1 MAREKSART
10 VLAAVGI
17 LSLLSLVSRE
27 ALAGELRGGA
37 SEDEVGVEGILGEDG
52 SEQSPFAGEGV
63 VAPHQAGSALGGLP
77 TVLAEDLPEDELQEP
92 HGDDLADL
100 TLWNFFTEGWASPW
114 SHRHRKTPNMAL
126 LRVTTNFLER
136 EFRADYQGT
145 RHIDHNAKL
154 ESTDLFNSLI
164 AYGLNRRLMIEV
176 IANYQWN
183 HNDRTKVVDGP
194 GAALLARAQLVDT
207 EPTSIAIQMRASAP
221 NKSIGQTA
229 PTMSPSLAGWQDL
242 DATVG
247 LDRVG
252 LYYSL
257 TWDNVAGR
265 HAHGSRTNDLGYDVS
280 LAKTWTAATTPVLA
294 NFTTFLE
301 AFATTDLNGTTAHH
315 TAVSLTPGVRFWFLR
330 DQSLTLGVDVPVS
343 QPHPNSEVFRIT
355 YILNF

>member
-1 MAREKSART
+1 MTREKGART
-10 VLAAVGI
+10 VLAAMGV
-17 LSLLSLVSRE
+17 LSFLSLVSRE
-27 ALAGELRGGA
+27 AVARELRGIPSGGEVA
-37 SEDEVGVEGILGEDG
+37 GEAVLEEDELRE
-52 SEQSPFAGEGV
+52 SPSAGEGV
-63 VAPHQAGSALGGLP
+63 PAHLEIGSALGGLP
-77 TVLAEDLPEDELQEP
+77 GSLAEDLSEADQEAHGEELT
-92 HGDDLADL
+92 DL
-100 TLWNFFTEGWASPW
+100 TLWNFFTEGWTSPW

-154 ESTDLFNSLI
+154 ESTDFFNSLI

-183 HNDRTKVVDGP
+183 HNDRAKVVDGP

-207 EPTSIAIQMRASAP
+207 EPTSIALQMRASAP

-301 AFATTDLNGTTAHH
+301 AFATTDLDGTTAHH